1 MSTTQPYVLAEMYEQ
16 PRKSLM
22 VNLII
27 DLFIRFKKR
36 RYSSPHSQRVDSAEN
51 QGQARTAQDDQS
63 LDPVLDQRTQYE
75 YDTAYNSFF
84 WWLTD
89 HVTMDVLDH
98 KDVLDVG
105 CGWGGKMIH
114 YAENTQLNTIHGLD
128 IPPYDPEVSEAF
140 ARSKGLDNCFFTA
153 AYAEDIPYE
162 DNRFEVV
169 IIDDVLEHVQD
180 PVKTVSEVYRVL
192 KPGGTLIMKSPS
204 FKMLDAHHLDNAIT
218 LPGIHYLLSMKTWAA
233 GLNHLLFDER
243 YRDTLNYSPYYKT
256 IRTPYHKCVTANLNG
271 LDYADFVEIFEGHDF
286 EVQTMGMT
294 KRHVGERKGRLLKYY
309 LNEVTYRIPI
319 VKEYVSQFV
328 LFIGKKPAK

>member
-218 LPGIHYLLSMKTWAA
+218 LPRHPLFALDEDMGGGPEPFAFRRKIQGHAELLPLLQDHPDAVSQMCHGEPERA
-233 GLNHLLFDER
+233 GLRRFRGDIRGTRFRGSDDGDDQAACGGEKGASLEVLPQRSHLSYSDRER
-243 YRDTLNYSPYYKT
+243 VRFAVCS
-256 IRTPYHKCVTANLNG
+256 IHR
-271 LDYADFVEIFEGHDF
+271 
-286 EVQTMGMT
+286 
-294 KRHVGERKGRLLKYY
+294 
-309 LNEVTYRIPI
+309 
-319 VKEYVSQFV
+319 
-328 LFIGKKPAK
+328 